1 LQIGNRLK
9 KNKFILYLLHPEK
22 LDESTLNEIKELM
35 ADFPLFPTIRML
47 YLQNLKN
54 INSYKYEKELEK
66 QSVLIPDRS
75 KLYHMLCENR
85 PAKEEPFEILSFDLD
100 SANIESIDNE
110 IPYSTE
116 WQLLPPLSTEQL
128 QQSDDYKNKII
139 DQFIEKQTSLRPIKP
154 SREPE
159 PIDRSGK
166 SSELD
171 DDLITDTLAKIYMAQ
186 GFYSRAL
193 EAYQKLSLK
202 FPEKN
207 SYFAAQIEEIKKL
220 MS

>member
-1 LQIGNRLK
+1 MK
-9 KNKFILYLLHPEK
+9 KEKLISYLLHPEK
-22 LDESTLNEIKELM
+22 LDENTLNEIKELM
-35 ADFPLFPTIRML
+35 ADFPLFPTLRML
-47 YLQNLKN
+47 YLRNLKN
-54 INSYKYEKELEK
+54 INSYKYERDLEK
-66 QSVLIPDRS
+66 HSVLIPDRS
-75 KLYHMLCENR
+75 MLFRMLHENR
-85 PAKEEPFEILSFDLD
+85 PIKEEPFELLTFDLD
-100 SANIESIDNE
+100 HSRIETIASE
-110 IPYSTE
+110 IQYSNE
-116 WQLLPPLSTEQL
+116 WQLLPPVSTDQYQKNE
-128 QQSDDYKNKII
+128 DHKNKII
-139 DQFIEKQTSLRPIKP
+139 DQFIEKKASLRPIKP
-154 SREPE
+154 GQEPE

-171 DDLITDTLAKIYMAQ
+171 DELITDTLAKIYMAQ